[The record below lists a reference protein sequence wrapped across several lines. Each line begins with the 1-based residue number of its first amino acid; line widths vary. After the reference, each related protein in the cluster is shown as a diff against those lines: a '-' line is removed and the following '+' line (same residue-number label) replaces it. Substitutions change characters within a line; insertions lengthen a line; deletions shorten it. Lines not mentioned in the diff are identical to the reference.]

1 MIKVYSS
8 PSCSSCRKV
17 RAWFLKEKIPFVE
30 INILKEKLT
39 EEDLKEMLEKS
50 LDGTDEI
57 ISTRSKIFKEQ
68 HIDVDSMSINELLN
82 FITEN
87 PTILKRPIIVDDSKI
102 QVGYNQ
108 DDIEIFER
116 EKANIIKAKKIADE
130 TCKACQQRG
139 DCLHHFDDT
148 KEKIKKESQ
157 TCVDCRK

>member
-1 MIKVYSS
+1 M
-8 PSCSSCRKV
+8 
-17 RAWFLKEKIPFVE
+17 E

-68 HIDVDSMSINELLN
+68 HIDVDSMSIKELLS

-108 DDIEIFER
+108 DEIEIFEK
-116 EKANIIKAKKIADE
+116 EKANIRKAKLLADE
-130 TCKACQQRG
+130 TCKACQQRLG
-139 DCLHHFDDT
+139 CVHHFDDT
-148 KEKIKKESQ
+148 KAKIKEEEMTQS
-157 TCVDCRK
+157 CVDCEK